1 MSPPYDREAL
11 HTLLAQPNPHDIIAV
26 AHAERLR
33 RHAMR
38 TTVAVLDHLDPSGV
52 HRRCPMSGVQAPAGG
67 FARELDG
74 ISDLTTELVLLP
86 RPGAS
91 LRELGD
97 LLRLLPPRPDTET
110 GEVLPTVQVGCAD
123 DWIAALTGEDVSL
136 VFGEMGTLG
145 LQVLS
150 DGVHPRVHPA
160 RGADET
166 ESWSSFWRAAASA
179 GLRGHA
185 VVLYG
190 PEHDLESVFA
200 QIDAIAAVQHDTGV
214 FLSVAPCIFD
224 PRAHG
229 GHGGPGDHLLTQ
241 ASFDLRVLAACR
253 LGLPEVEH
261 LSVRYECSDLKSAH
275 TSLLCGVDDL
285 LGHLFLGDRDHQ
297 ADAEAIDLGLDEM
310 EEWLEEAGF
319 EPTVRNGMFEE
330 LPFDALFGLYE
341 ELDEDPDGE
350 SDERFDEVED
360 EE

>member
-11 HTLLAQPNPHDIIAV
+11 RALLAQPNPHDIIAV
-26 AHAERLR
+26 AHAERLH
-33 RHAMR
+33 RHEMR
-38 TTVAVLDHLDPSGV
+38 TTVAVIDHLDPNGT
-52 HRRCPMSGVQAPAGG
+52 HRRCPMSGVQAPNGG
-67 FARELDG
+67 FARELEG

-91 LRELGD
+91 LGELRD
-97 LLRLLPPRPDTET
+97 LLQLLPPRPHTEA

-123 DWIAALTGEDVSL
+123 DWIAALAGEDAGL
-136 VFGEMGTLG
+136 VFGEMGALG
-145 LQVLS
+145 LQVVS

-160 RGADET
+160 RGDDEA

-200 QIDAIAAVQHDTGV
+200 QIDAIAAVQRDTGV

-224 PRAHG
+224 PR

-253 LGLPEVEH
+253 LGLADIDH
-261 LSVRYECSDLKSAH
+261 LSLRYECSDLKSAH

-285 LGHLFLGDRDHQ
+285 LGHLFLGDRDHK

-319 EPTVRNGMFEE
+319 EPSVRNGMFEE
-330 LPFDALFGLYE
+330 LPFDALFELYE
-341 ELDEDPDGE
+341 DPDEDLDEDL
-350 SDERFDEVED
+350 DEVED
-360 EE
+360 ER